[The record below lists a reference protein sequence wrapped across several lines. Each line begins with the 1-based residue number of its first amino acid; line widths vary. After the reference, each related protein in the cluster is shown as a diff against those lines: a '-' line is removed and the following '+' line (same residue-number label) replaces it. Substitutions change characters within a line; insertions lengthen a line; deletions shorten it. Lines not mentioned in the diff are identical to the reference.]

1 MRVTQLMISQQFVSS
16 LQKNNSKMAVTQ
28 AQISSGRKFEK
39 VSDSPAAA
47 LKGMSLR
54 SSMVQLEQYKKNAED
69 GMDWLNT
76 ADDALG
82 KLTDVLQRARELTV
96 QASNDTND
104 GNTRETIAV
113 EMRTLQQQI
122 SDYANAPFGDGYL
135 FSGKTANIPPY
146 IDGVL
151 QQTDL
156 DGKQWNIGQGN
167 NVKVN
172 VHAGSIFGFLAED
185 KNLYDTIGAI
195 AQTLENGEN
204 PGSLLGT
211 IDKQMS
217 NVLTQR
223 SIVGANANLLELAA
237 NKLDQSAFLAEK
249 MLSDTED
256 TDIAQAFTE
265 LSLQEAAI
273 QASLQ
278 AGSKIIQLSLA
289 DFLR

>member
-16 LQKNNSKMAVTQ
+16 VQKNNSKMAVTQ

-113 EMRTLQQQI
+113 EMRSLQQQI

-146 IDGVL
+146 KDGVL
-151 QQTDL
+151 QQTDQ
-156 DGKQWNIGQGN
+156 DGKQWNIGHGN

-172 VHAGSIFGFLAED
+172 VHAGSIFGFLSED
-185 KNLYDTIGAI
+185 KNLYDTIGAV

-256 TDIAQAFTE
+256 TDVAQAFTE
-265 LSLQEAAI
+265 LSLQEAAL